1 MIQAEESS
9 EIFDQAKAKE
19 KKDDGKSVSIPI
31 PSCDHEVLT
40 LTSVPA
46 TSVFSGS
53 VCFTGAPTGIS
64 KVYYLMVFRPL
75 VSPHML
81 HP

>member
-19 KKDDGKSVSIPI
+19 KKDDGKSVSILI
-31 PSCDHEVLT
+31 PSCDHKVLT
-40 LTSVPA
+40 LTSAPA
-46 TSVFSGS
+46 TSIFCGS

-64 KVYYLMVFRPL
+64 KVY
-75 VSPHML
+75 
-81 HP
+81 